1 MFYNNLN
8 SYSGNMP
15 PINVNVGNMPPIN
28 VNVNVNNN
36 TNNDSPIIKTINT
49 DDDYYIN
56 MNQLC
61 VCVNNNVKIDFMVIK
76 ANAIYLP
83 IINSDIQGNTLKI
96 INNTGNILNIY
107 TQNNQLIFSQIY
119 TSRQGNNN
127 VMMNNKSMASFFSIN
142 SNDTFSWIMV

>member
-8 SYSGNMP
+8 SYS
-15 PINVNVGNMPPIN
+15 GNMPPIN

>member
-1 MFYNNLN
+1 
-8 SYSGNMP
+8 
-15 PINVNVGNMPPIN
+15 MPPIN